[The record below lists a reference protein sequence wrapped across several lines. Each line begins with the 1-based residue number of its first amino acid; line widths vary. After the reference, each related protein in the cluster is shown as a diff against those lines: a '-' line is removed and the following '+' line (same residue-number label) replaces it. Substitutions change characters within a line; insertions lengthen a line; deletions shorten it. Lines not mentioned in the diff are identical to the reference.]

1 MTLCLLAALTSC
13 RDDLTIG
20 NGVEEPQVEQ
30 NSRDMVMLSA
40 GDEQLMQTRAGKI
53 SPMPN
58 LVRFAAMMLVR
69 AGESQDYKY
78 GQPVNAYM
86 IVEENNA
93 GNSLYYQQSYT
104 NPGSNID
111 SYRNDNDATIFYWQN
126 RLKHAFIGY
135 IDDYHKA
142 LKCAQD
148 GEPAY
153 TPKLLSSWLTNPDEL
168 TDAQKQNFL
177 LTKNE
182 DGVVTSWQQF
192 ERIDLS
198 TNGKGSME
206 EQPDPLIAYKEQAP
220 QGSNPETNRVY
231 LTFRHQLSQI
241 QVNLKGSETSA
252 NILAEQILNVEM
264 LGVSEYA
271 CVYPYPEYG
280 FTTREVSPA
289 IGEDPEAEDYVP
301 AVYEDVWGI
310 VRQGE
315 DEPKLLR
322 TATGG
327 YVDLTKYTEE
337 QLTDN
342 PFGTSFDMFEMGEA
356 TTGYLKSF
364 EAIAFGRLEALRITW
379 KERDDEGGVEHVVTF
394 KIPEDKD
401 EFRNLE
407 SGKRYI
413 YNLELRR
420 GTLAVIR
427 AVIDDWIPYTE
438 PEYKAD
444 GTIVKTNQ

>member
-1 MTLCLLAALTSC
+1 
-13 RDDLTIG
+13 
-20 NGVEEPQVEQ
+20 
-30 NSRDMVMLSA
+30 MLSA
-40 GDEQLMQTRAGKI
+40 GDEQLVQTRAGKI

-58 LVRFAAMMLVR
+58 HVRFAAMMLVR
-69 AGESQDYKY
+69 AGEGLEYKY

-86 IVEENNA
+86 IVESNNA
-93 GNSLYYQQSYT
+93 GNSLYYQQSYA
-104 NPGSNID
+104 NPGTNID

-126 RLKHAFIGY
+126 RLQHGFIGY

-142 LKCAQD
+142 LKCAQN
-148 GEPAY
+148 ETPVY
-153 TPKLLSSWLTNPDEL
+153 TPKLLSSWLTDPETL

-182 DGVVTSWQQF
+182 AGVVSSWQQF

-198 TNGKGSME
+198 TTDKGSME
-206 EQPDPLIAYKEQAP
+206 EQYDPLIAYEEKAP
-220 QGSNPETNRVY
+220 HGSDPETNRVY

-252 NILAEQILNVEM
+252 NILAEQIKKVEM

-280 FTTREVSPA
+280 FTTVEVSPA
-289 IGEDPEAEDYVP
+289 EGEDPEAEDYVP
-301 AVYEDVWGI
+301 AVYEDKWGI

-315 DEPKLLR
+315 DKTELLR
-322 TATGG
+322 KATGG
-327 YVDLTKYTEE
+327 YVDLTRYTED
-337 QLTDN
+337 QLARN

-379 KERDDEGGVEHVVTF
+379 QEREDEGGVEHVVTF

-413 YNLELRR
+413 FNLELRR